1 MKKLVL
7 ECMFFLII
15 ISSSAY
21 GQDRVVTGVVTAKD
35 DGMPLIGVS
44 VKAKGSSTGTATGS
58 DGKFSLKIPGG
69 TSALLFS
76 FIGYQSQEM
85 SIPQSNS
92 LKIVMQADATQL
104 SEVVVTGVGVAT
116 SRAKLGVAVESVSAK
131 DLPAASTASI
141 DQALVGKIAGAQ
153 ITSANGSP
161 GAPVNILLRGIN
173 TLNRGTSPMIL
184 LDGMEVKT
192 DLASLD
198 LNTIDRVE
206 VVQGAA
212 SGSIYGAQGANGVIQ
227 IFTKK
232 GKQGIQI
239 DVSSNY
245 STNSLLNVGG
255 VSKSQFHPFATN
267 AGGEVIGS
275 SGKPLVFD
283 PALSSYSENVQVN
296 LVSPTSYNE
305 KPYDKNLKFY
315 DHYKMF
321 FQSAPTINNAVAI
334 SGANEKINYN
344 FSMSDNRQKSLFI
357 GNGDFARTNL
367 VSNIGMQ
374 LAKNL
379 TFRTITQL
387 AYTKDTQKD
396 LNGRTIFFALNNS
409 RPFANYDYQSEDGNY
424 GAYFGDATGVN
435 GFNPNYMFQYT
446 NALSN
451 KIDLIQNFN
460 LNYQFPK
467 FLTLD
472 AKYGLN
478 VQNQNYRQEVLEQSD
493 NLNAAD
499 QQYWAENYTP
509 FSYNNFNSPA
519 TPENTGEINNYLFR
533 TTFQNFLTS
542 ATIATDFQNDFK
554 INLPIKTITQVS
566 FDHRKNVNREYVTW
580 GTDAPSYTPYTAS
593 QMTNFGIATDYTEP
607 FITYGY
613 VLNQRFEFGEIAG
626 ISGGIRSDYS
636 SAFGAG
642 SKPFTFPRGDA
653 YLRVSQLGFWQNSD
667 LASIM
672 PELKFRA
679 AYGEAGIQPRPFDR
693 YSILN
698 TQNLGTNNTFVFPTT
713 NPNPNLNV
721 EVSKELEIGT
731 DIGFRGLNSNF
742 LNDIRLSVT
751 YWDRQTE
758 NAIYDVDA
766 APSSGSGK
774 LKDNAFGLASNG
786 IQASLGL
793 RVLSTEK
800 FSWGLTTNF
809 SKQTSKITSVIGQP
823 VVVLSAAGSS
833 NYILTPG
840 EKIGQ
845 LYGYLSLNS
854 VTQQKPDGTPYIP
867 VAQQALYTVASNGY
881 VVNKLTKQPYFTPDK
896 HTFGD
901 PNPKFNM
908 SFIND
913 ISYKGFATLSF
924 QVDLVSGSHVYN
936 QTKQWMYR
944 DGIHS
949 DYAKPITIDGE
960 THAYTAFYRG
970 VYAQRQANGTKDYFY
985 ENASFARLRN
995 LSLAFELTKFMKLQQ
1010 FRRVQLV
1017 LTGRNIATITNY
1029 TGYDPEVSSGASN
1042 SAFDRGVDHNTV
1054 PNVKTYQIGLNI
1066 GL

>member
-1 MKKLVL
+1 
-7 ECMFFLII
+7 
-15 ISSSAY
+15 
-21 GQDRVVTGVVTAKD
+21 
-35 DGMPLIGVS
+35 
-44 VKAKGSSTGTATGS
+44 
-58 DGKFSLKIPGG
+58 
-69 TSALLFS
+69 
-76 FIGYQSQEM
+76 
-85 SIPQSNS
+85 
-92 LKIVMQADATQL
+92 
-104 SEVVVTGVGVAT
+104 
-116 SRAKLGVAVESVSAK
+116 
-131 DLPAASTASI
+131 
-141 DQALVGKIAGAQ
+141 
-153 ITSANGSP
+153 
-161 GAPVNILLRGIN
+161 
-173 TLNRGTSPMIL
+173 
-184 LDGMEVKT
+184 
-192 DLASLD
+192 
-198 LNTIDRVE
+198 
-206 VVQGAA
+206 
-212 SGSIYGAQGANGVIQ
+212 
-227 IFTKK
+227 
-232 GKQGIQI
+232 
-239 DVSSNY
+239 
-245 STNSLLNVGG
+245 
-255 VSKSQFHPFATN
+255 
-267 AGGEVIGS
+267 
-275 SGKPLVFD
+275 
-283 PALSSYSENVQVN
+283 
-296 LVSPTSYNE
+296 
-305 KPYDKNLKFY
+305 
-315 DHYKMF
+315 
-321 FQSAPTINNAVAI
+321 
-334 SGANEKINYN
+334 
-344 FSMSDNRQKSLFI
+344 
-357 GNGDFARTNL
+357 
-367 VSNIGMQ
+367 
-374 LAKNL
+374 
-379 TFRTITQL
+379 
-387 AYTKDTQKD
+387 
-396 LNGRTIFFALNNS
+396 
-409 RPFANYDYQSEDGNY
+409 
-424 GAYFGDATGVN
+424 
-435 GFNPNYMFQYT
+435 
-446 NALSN
+446 
-451 KIDLIQNFN
+451 
-460 LNYQFPK
+460 
-467 FLTLD
+467 
-472 AKYGLN
+472 
-478 VQNQNYRQEVLEQSD
+478 
-493 NLNAAD
+493 
-499 QQYWAENYTP
+499 
-509 FSYNNFNSPA
+509 
-519 TPENTGEINNYLFR
+519 
-533 TTFQNFLTS
+533 
-542 ATIATDFQNDFK
+542 
-554 INLPIKTITQVS
+554 
-566 FDHRKNVNREYVTW
+566 
-580 GTDAPSYTPYTAS
+580 
-593 QMTNFGIATDYTEP
+593 
-607 FITYGY
+607 
-613 VLNQRFEFGEIAG
+613 
-626 ISGGIRSDYS
+626 
-636 SAFGAG
+636 
-642 SKPFTFPRGDA
+642 
-653 YLRVSQLGFWQNSD
+653 
-667 LASIM
+667 M

-913 ISYKGFATLSF
+913 ISYKGFVTLSF